1 MSSSQTPSTF
11 GLHWSQA
18 LRAALAAKV
27 ASLPPSGVQ
36 GVVAAIY
43 GREIL
48 ALKRTW
54 NASSID
60 FSSLND
66 LSCERVAEHLATRA
80 RPPPRRWGPREAPD
94 QGRGPAA
101 TSSATEII
109 EISDDEDA
117 AKVDGE
123 VAGTPRKR
131 RDEEV
136 AENLLA
142 AEARLARVT
151 AAMPGDVW
159 SQIAGYGGVGVV
171 ASLRCCSAQ
180 LRLGPNDFAS
190 VFADATSVRFPAM
203 AVVAANGR
211 ESDHEAIYK
220 SLHEAVASRLSP
232 RPLVL
237 LAPPLPQRDQF
248 AFTVEIIHFDKV
260 VISTTASI
268 PENFLRLSR
277 LYTPPLSLAS
287 TFLLTPNWRDQDGRV
302 RNPVSARVFC
312 VNMTTGHAALIYN
325 EALTQKTVC
334 SQSGTLAFR
343 YAHRIV
349 GPCCQLPVRDVILAE
364 DAPADERALL
374 GAVQFQGLYHQ
385 LQSAQHGNFIKLSS
399 DRLGRLVVEF
409 TVHSKNATNSAFL
422 RTHHHP
428 ILESLLIYLT
438 LFLDFN
444 IPLRKSV

>member
-36 GVVAAIY
+36 GVVVAIY

-54 NASSID
+54 HASSID
-60 FSSLND
+60 FAELHD
-66 LSCERVAEHLATRA
+66 FSCDRAAEHLAAEPRPARA
-80 RPPPRRWGPREAPD
+80 IAAV
-94 QGRGPAA
+94 PA
-101 TSSATEII
+101 
-109 EISDDEDA
+109 DA
-117 AKVDGE
+117 WAL
-123 VAGTPRKR
+123 VA
-131 RDEEV
+131 
-136 AENLLA
+136 AY
-142 AEARLARVT
+142 
-151 AAMPGDVW
+151 GD
-159 SQIAGYGGVGVV
+159 IGVV
-171 ASLRCCSAQ
+171 ASLRCSSPQ
-180 LRLGPNDFAS
+180 LRLGPNVFAS
-190 VFADATSVRFPAM
+190 VFADATRERFPAM
-203 AVVAANGR
+203 ALVAANGR
-211 ESDHEAIYK
+211 ESEHEAIYK

-268 PENFLRLSR
+268 PEDTLRLSR
-277 LYTPPLSLAS
+277 LYTPPLS
-287 TFLLTPNWRDQDGRV
+287 FDRIVDQDGRV
-302 RNPVSARVFC
+302 RDPVSARVFC

-325 EALTQKTVC
+325 EALTQKTDW
-334 SQSGTLAFR
+334 SQSDGTLVLR
-343 YAHRIV
+343 YARRIV
-349 GPCCQLPVRDVILAE
+349 GPRRQLPVRDVILAE

-385 LQSAQHGNFIKLSS
+385 LHSAQYGNFIELKS
-399 DRLGRLVVEF
+399 DRLGRLVVDF
-409 TVHSKNATNSAFL
+409 TVHSKNATNSAFW
-422 RTHHHP
+422 RTHHYP
-428 ILESLLIYLT
+428 LLESLLIFLT

-444 IPLRKSV
+444 IPLRKSA

>member
-36 GVVAAIY
+36 GVVVAIY

-54 NASSID
+54 HASSID
-60 FSSLND
+60 FAELHD
-66 LSCERVAEHLATRA
+66 FSCDRCAEHVRH
-80 RPPPRRWGPREAPD
+80 
-94 QGRGPAA
+94 
-101 TSSATEII
+101 
-109 EISDDEDA
+109 
-117 AKVDGE
+117 
-123 VAGTPRKR
+123 
-131 RDEEV
+131 
-136 AENLLA
+136 LA
-142 AEARLARVT
+142 AEPRPARAI
-151 AAMPGDVW
+151 AAVPADAWALVAAYGD
-159 SQIAGYGGVGVV
+159 IGVV
-171 ASLRCCSAQ
+171 ASLRCSSPQ
-180 LRLGPNDFAS
+180 LRLGPNVFAS
-190 VFADATSVRFPAM
+190 VFADATRERFPAM

-268 PENFLRLSR
+268 PENTLRISR

-287 TFLLTPNWRDQDGRV
+287 TFLLTPNWHLRDQDGRV
-302 RNPVSARVFC
+302 RDPVSARVFC

-325 EALTQKTVC
+325 EALTQKTVW
-334 SQSGTLAFR
+334 SQSDGTLVLR
-343 YAHRIV
+343 YAQRIV
-349 GPCCQLPVRDVILAE
+349 GPRRQLPVRDVILAE

-385 LQSAQHGNFIKLSS
+385 LHSAQYEYGNFIELRS
-399 DRLGRLVVEF
+399 DRLGRLVVDF
-409 TVHSKNATNSAFL
+409 TVHSKNATNSAFW
-422 RTHHHP
+422 RTHHYP
-428 ILESLLIYLT
+428 LLESLLIFLT

-444 IPLRKSV
+444 IPLRKSA

>member
-123 VAGTPRKR
+123 VAGT
-131 RDEEV
+131 
-136 AENLLA
+136 LA

-374 GAVQFQGLYHQ
+374 RAVQFQGLHSDQ
-385 LQSAQHGNFIKLSS
+385 RGTRNFIKLRS
-399 DRLGRLVVEF
+399 DRDRLVVDL
-409 TVHSKNATNSAFL
+409 TVHSTNVANLLSARSFPPQYYP
-422 RTHHHP
+422 R
-428 ILESLLIYLT
+428 LESLLIYLT

-444 IPLRKSV
+444 IPLRNSA